1 MNRTLQQVLKSGG
14 EGLILRGPH
23 SLYTAGRSDSFYKL
37 KVQKKKSNIRKKIL
51 KSFSNQF
58 LL

>member
-37 KVQKKKSNIRKKIL
+37 KVQKKSYIRKKI
-51 KSFSNQF
+51 
-58 LL
+58 